1 MTDNACCSEEINAK
15 LLLPSKVIMV
25 AAIVFINSVNE
36 ILIAKRP
43 ENKNMAGL
51 WEFPGG
57 KIHEGETP
65 EAALVRE
72 VKEELG
78 VKICAGCLWPLTFA
92 SHRYEKFHLLMPLY
106 GCRQFEEKNF
116 PIQGAEGQELKWI
129 KPRALNEYPMP
140 EANRNIIGLLHDL
153 L

>member
-72 VKEELG
+72 IKEELG

-116 PIQGAEGQELKWI
+116 PIHGAEGQELKWI
-129 KPRALNEYPMP
+129 KPHALNEYPMP

>member
-1 MTDNACCSEEINAK
+1 MSLKCCEPTINSR
-15 LLLPSKVIMV
+15 LLAPSKIMLIT
-25 AAIVFINSVNE
+25 AIVFINSENK
-36 ILIAKRP
+36 ILLAKRP
-43 ENKNMAGL
+43 YGKNMAGL

-72 VKEELG
+72 VQEELG
-78 VKICAGCLWPLTFA
+78 IKICAGCLSPLTFA
-92 SHRYEKFHLLMPLY
+92 SHRYEEFHLLMPLY
-106 GCRQFEEKNF
+106 ACRQFEEVSF
-116 PIQGAEGQELKWI
+116 PTIGLEGQELQWV
-129 KPRALNEYPMP
+129 ALNALNQYPMP